1 MDQLRV
7 LRVADLGKNARRL
20 RVNQKRAIALGLT
33 SIHIREGRSVN
44 QYIEIHR
51 VQCSPDITQ
60 TRQVKLSVIEASDV
74 VFLSILPQKRPTESS
89 ADAENYNFHLFRA
102 PISESVGW

>member
-1 MDQLRV
+1 VNQLCV
-7 LRVADLGKNARRL
+7 FRVANLRENARAF
-20 RVNQKRAIALGLT
+20 RVNQKRALALGLAK
-33 SIHIREGRSVN
+33 IHIREGRGIN

-60 TRQVKLSVIEASDV
+60 TGQVKLSVIEASDV

-89 ADAENYNFHLFRA
+89 AGAQNHNFHLFRA
-102 PISESVGW
+102 PMSESVGW